1 MKYNLLIMK
10 IFNSLVSL
18 IFIFII
24 ISCKN
29 DVKQNTK
36 DSQQTLAIE
45 KSIQKIEVKI
55 EGMTCEI
62 GCAKLIASK
71 VSKLKGVT
79 ISNVNFEEK
88 IGTFTFDASIISSK
102 EILKNINGIAGGE
115 LYKTTDVKAFN

>member
-1 MKYNLLIMK
+1 MK

-18 IFIFII
+18 IFIFTI

-29 DVKQNTK
+29 DAKQTAK